1 MVRVRRERCVNAV
14 ASMQRACRRG
24 LDEVGRQHQR
34 GHRAAADRRADIEAA
49 ADRLGGSPA
58 ERQAEAGARLIGD
71 VGIAAEA
78 AAAVDGRQLL
88 LREARPVVL
97 TTNGHHTGS
106 ASSREGV
113 VQYGSYSVYAMN

>member
-49 ADRLGGSPA
+49 ADRLGGSTA
-58 ERQAEAGARLIGD
+58 ERPAEAGARSGERSVGKACVSTCSTRWSQLPLIKKTK
-71 VGIAAEA
+71 
-78 AAAVDGRQLL
+78 QL
-88 LREARPVVL
+88 RTRP
-97 TTNGHHTGS
+97 
-106 ASSREGV
+106 SSK
-113 VQYGSYSVYAMN
+113 NKI